1 MTASV
6 SLFAIRC
13 EPLPRLCEMIFDIE
27 KLPHY
32 PDHALPSYE
41 TSGSSGMDLRAA
53 IPTAITLNP
62 MERATIPTGLKMA
75 IEAGY
80 EGQVRPRSGLSS
92 KKGITV
98 INAPGTIDS
107 DYRGE
112 VKIPIVNLDLNPVSI
127 TPGMRIAQLVI
138 CPVAQITWNEVE
150 SISLTARNTGG
161 FGSTGTH

>member
-1 MTASV
+1 
-6 SLFAIRC
+6 
-13 EPLPRLCEMIFDIE
+13 MIFDIE

-32 PDHALPSYE
+32 PDHDLPAYE
-41 TSGSSGMDLRAA
+41 TSGSSGLDLRAA
-53 IPTAITLNP
+53 IPAAITLNP

-75 IEAGY
+75 IAAGY

-138 CPVAQITWNEVE
+138 CPVAHITWNEVK